1 MKVMQSKDE
10 NMKTRKLKTHKERF
24 ASIFSSLS
32 GSLSFLGGWQICHN
46 LCLGIV
52 AALSLIGITIV
63 GMPLLFLT
71 KYAIYFW
78 SVAVLLLIPTLIMY
92 WRNRSYISKNLIM
105 ANIGIIIAAVPFDF
119 LQTYNFLFWAAGV
132 ILIGIGILGYIKKRY
147 L

>member
-1 MKVMQSKDE
+1 MSIMKKKLRKRSLV
-10 NMKTRKLKTHKERF
+10 KTKI
-24 ASIFSSLS
+24 ASMFSGLS

-71 KYAIYFW
+71 KYAVYFW

-92 WRNRSYISKNLIM
+92 WKNRKCMPKNIIL
-105 ANIGIIIAAVPFDF
+105 ANIGIIIAAIPFAS
-119 LQTYNFLFWAAGV
+119 LQPYQVIFWSTGG
-132 ILIGIGILGYIKKRY
+132 ILIGTAVFSYVKNRLS
-147 L
+147 